1 MRLTTKGRYAVT
13 AMLDIALHCHSGP
26 ISVVDIAE
34 RQGIS
39 AAYLEQL
46 LAKLKKR
53 GLLAS
58 VRGPGGGYQL
68 EQDLAR
74 ISVSSIITAV
84 GDGVDATR
92 CHGTGTCQDGHMCL
106 THELWSELSE
116 EIDGFLTG
124 ISLADLVGRQ
134 AIQHVASRQDRKAG
148 GQDQRPA
155 EMDEQLIRA
164 RHL

>member
-13 AMLDIALHCHSGP
+13 AMLDIALHRSRGP

-46 LAKLKKR
+46 LARLKKC
-53 GLLAS
+53 GLLSS
-58 VRGPGGGYQL
+58 VRGPGGGYRL
-68 EQDLAR
+68 DGDMAE
-74 ISVSSIITAV
+74 ISVSRIITAV

-92 CHGTGTCQDGHMCL
+92 CHGSGDCQDGSMCL
-106 THELWSELSE
+106 THELWADLSQ
-116 EIDGFLTG
+116 EIDGFLTR
-124 ISLADLVGRQ
+124 ISLADLVARKEVL
-134 AIQHVASRQDRKAG
+134 HVATRQDQK
-148 GQDQRPA
+148 
-155 EMDEQLIRA
+155 LIQT

>member
-13 AMLDIALHCHSGP
+13 AMLDIALHRQRGP

-46 LAKLKKR
+46 LSKLKKR
-53 GLLAS
+53 GLLSS
-58 VRGPGGGYQL
+58 VRGPGGGYRL
-68 EQDLAR
+68 DRELQD
-74 ISVSSIITAV
+74 INVSHIIAAV

-92 CHGTGTCQDGHMCL
+92 CHGTGDCQDGHMCL
-106 THELWSELSE
+106 THELWSDLSE

-124 ISLADLVGRQ
+124 ISLAELVGRKE
-134 AIQHVASRQDRKAG
+134 IQHVASRQDQLAIQ
-148 GQDQRPA
+148 QDRR
-155 EMDEQLIRA
+155 LIHP
-164 RHL
+164 RHP

>member
-13 AMLDIALHCHSGP
+13 AMLDIALHRKRGP

-46 LAKLKKR
+46 LARLKKH

-58 VRGPGGGYQL
+58 VRGPGGGYRL
-68 EQDLAR
+68 DEELSS
-74 ISVSSIITAV
+74 ISLSSIITAV

-92 CHGTGTCQDGHMCL
+92 CHGSSDCQDGDMCL
-106 THELWSELSE
+106 THELWSDLSA
-116 EIDGFLTG
+116 EIDSFLTG
-124 ISLADLVGRQ
+124 ISLADLVSRKDV
-134 AIQHVASRQDRKAG
+134 QHVASRQDRNVVRQGSLAG
-148 GQDQRPA
+148 EDR
-155 EMDEQLIRA
+155 QLIHT
-164 RHL
+164 RHV

>member
-13 AMLDIALHCHSGP
+13 AMLDIALHRQHGP

-46 LAKLKKR
+46 LAKLKKA
-53 GLLAS
+53 GLLLA
-58 VRGPGGGYQL
+58 VRGPGGGYQVNQAL
-68 EQDLAR
+68 DE
-74 ISVSSIITAV
+74 ISVSHIITAV

-92 CHGTGTCQDGHMCL
+92 CHGTGDCQDGHMCL
-106 THELWSELSE
+106 THDLWSDLSG
-116 EIDGFLTG
+116 EIDNFLTG
-124 ISLADLVGRQ
+124 ISLADLVGKKEVQ
-134 AIQHVASRQDRKAG
+134 GVATR
-148 GQDQRPA
+148 QDQR
-155 EMDEQLIRA
+155 LIHA

>member
-13 AMLDIALHCHSGP
+13 AMLDIALHRQLGP
-26 ISVVDIAE
+26 ISVVGIAE

-46 LAKLKKR
+46 LSRLKKC
-53 GLLAS
+53 GLLVS

-68 EQDLAR
+68 DRELSL
-74 ISVSSIITAV
+74 ISVSNIITAV

-92 CHGTGTCQDGHMCL
+92 CHGSSDCQDGHRCL
-106 THELWSELSE
+106 THDLWSDLSA
-116 EIDGFLTG
+116 EIDGFLG
-124 ISLADLVGRQ
+124 EISLADLIDREEVRE
-134 AIQHVASRQDRKAG
+134 VSLRQDQILSSHEK
-148 GQDQRPA
+148 
-155 EMDEQLIRA
+155 QLIHT

>member
-13 AMLDIALHCHSGP
+13 AMLDIALHRNRGP
-26 ISVVDIAE
+26 ISVMDIAE

-46 LAKLKKR
+46 LAKLKKA

-68 EQDLAR
+68 DRALDG
-74 ISVSSIITAV
+74 ITISSIITAV

-92 CHGTGTCQDGHMCL
+92 CHGTGDCQDGDKCL
-106 THELWSELSE
+106 THELWSDLSE

-124 ISLADLVGRQ
+124 ITLAVLVGRKD
-134 AIQHVASRQDRKAG
+134 IQHVATR
-148 GQDQRPA
+148 QDQR
-155 EMDEQLIRA
+155 LIHA

>member
-13 AMLDIALHCHSGP
+13 AMLDIALHRHRGP

-46 LAKLKKR
+46 LSKLKKA
-53 GLLAS
+53 GLLLS
-58 VRGPGGGYQL
+58 VRGPGGGYRVDGLL
-68 EQDLAR
+68 ED

-92 CHGTGTCQDGHMCL
+92 CHGAGDCQAGHMCL
-106 THELWSELSE
+106 THDLWAELSG

-134 AIQHVASRQDRKAG
+134 EVRNIADR
-148 GQDQRPA
+148 QDQR
-155 EMDEQLIRA
+155 LIHT

>member
-13 AMLDIALHCHSGP
+13 AMLDIALHRRHGP
-26 ISVVDIAE
+26 ISVIDIAE

-46 LAKLKKR
+46 LAKLKKA
-53 GLLAS
+53 GLLLS
-58 VRGPGGGYQL
+58 VRGPGGGYLVDQAL
-68 EQDLAR
+68 EE
-74 ISVSSIITAV
+74 ISVSQIITAV

-92 CHGTGTCQDGHMCL
+92 CHGAGDCQDGHMCL
-106 THELWSELSE
+106 THDLWSDLSG

-124 ISLADLVGRQ
+124 ISLADLVGKKEVQ
-134 AIQHVASRQDRKAG
+134 GVATR
-148 GQDQRPA
+148 QDQR
-155 EMDEQLIRA
+155 LIHT